1 MRYSCFHEA
10 TNFRSGTVGK
20 GARSARSRAALQ
32 GRLRDASLPDPSGER
47 PRTVSPKD
55 SRKPR
60 MCLANGEEC
69 HPSLQRARP
78 RRPPRRLLAPQAR
91 PRRFRWKERRGFKG
105 DAPPL
110 SEGVRAQLEPVDAKE
125 MAADVAFEEGL
136 TEERV
141 SGETIRATLS
151 RLLSVRWMR
160 AKRWITSPDPL
171 YERKKGGATG

>member
-47 PRTVSPKD
+47 PRTVSPQD

-78 RRPPRRLLAPQAR
+78 RRPRRRLLAPQAR
-91 PRRFRWKERRGFKG
+91 PRRFRCKERRGFKG

-110 SEGVRAQLEPVDAKE
+110 CEGVRAQLEPVDSC
-125 MAADVAFEEGL
+125 DGL
-136 TEERV
+136 RGRLRGGAHRDERV